1 MLQRGQKRGTYQVPY
16 RTLLPGKVNNLLAVG
31 KSSSGGRRFRTH
43 MLSLIMGQAAGI
55 AAGLSVKDGVRPRDV
70 SVQKLQSRLREAGI
84 RLE

>member
-1 MLQRGQKRGTYQVPY
+1 
-16 RTLLPGKVNNLLAVG
+16 
-31 KSSSGGRRFRTH
+31 
-43 MLSLIMGQAAGI
+43 MGQAAGI